1 MAPRNGRLIL
11 REMRT
16 SNGFT
21 LIEILTSAALLALI
35 AVAVSSLFKTQ
46 MEGVKQ
52 VETRYDILSIQN
64 EIESILLSGE
74 NCLSTIS
81 PLQNDKAIEHIV
93 SGTTAKFIAGSEI
106 QYGSSRVK
114 ILSYNADTTQLE
126 NNKLNITVTFEKGNK
141 KTKKAIELSVDNSDL
156 KLIASCN
163 SIFANKEN
171 EILKF
176 GPPGTD
182 GVYIDGE
189 LNLGIKTENPG
200 AALDVAGAIKA
211 DSLEI
216 GTTNI
221 GSGGLSVDSLAVNNV
236 TVAAL
241 ITSSSAS
248 FSTLTVDN
256 TAYTSDERLKSKIDI
271 LKNSS
276 KKIEQLQGVSY
287 YFRDNPNRT
296 MGLIAQQ
303 VETVYPE
310 LVHTDNAG
318 VKGLNYIGLIAPMI
332 ETIKEQNVKIRQ
344 QDEAILNLQKE
355 LKNLKK
361 AIKHGTYSA
370 IK

>member
-1 MAPRNGRLIL
+1 M
-11 REMRT
+11 
-16 SNGFT
+16 
-21 LIEILTSAALLALI
+21 
-35 AVAVSSLFKTQ
+35 
-46 MEGVKQ
+46 
-52 VETRYDILSIQN
+52 
-64 EIESILLSGE
+64 
-74 NCLSTIS
+74 
-81 PLQNDKAIEHIV
+81 
-93 SGTTAKFIAGSEI
+93 
-106 QYGSSRVK
+106 
-114 ILSYNADTTQLE
+114 
-126 NNKLNITVTFEKGNK
+126 
-141 KTKKAIELSVDNSDL
+141 
-156 KLIASCN
+156 
-163 SIFANKEN
+163 
-171 EILKF
+171 
-176 GPPGTD
+176 
-182 GVYIDGE
+182 
-189 LNLGIKTENPG
+189 GIKTENPG